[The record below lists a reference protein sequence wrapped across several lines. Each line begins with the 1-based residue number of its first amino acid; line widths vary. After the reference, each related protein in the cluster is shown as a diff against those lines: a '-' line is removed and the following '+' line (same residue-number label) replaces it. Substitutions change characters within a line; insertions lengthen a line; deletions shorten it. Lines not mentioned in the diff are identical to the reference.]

1 MKQVGKNELIHGR
14 VWPPRA
20 LWRRGAFISRVT
32 VGLGQG
38 GTAESTILPNSHY
51 YKSVFKP
58 AKIEPLGEESF

>member
-1 MKQVGKNELIHGR
+1 
-14 VWPPRA
+14 